1 MTVATPAAR
10 RLLMAALT
18 ACTLASGSLSHLTL
32 VNPPPRLMFTA
43 ATGIPSCFCC
53 STCSSA
59 ATRSDAN
66 VVGDPKSFENTWTA
80 RICAPGPTP
89 VRGRTPA
96 AAPLPAAMPATCVPW
111 LHSSKPDGNGSKEHG
126 TAAPAPICVSVPFG
140 QSPTPS
146 PVASVPLAKHASPT
160 TLPAKNSCEPSTP
173 VSRTA
178 TTVPVPSTPAA
189 CAWSAWTSGTLSWRV
204 SFSRRSSCTATTMPR
219 IASSARSASALAS
232 MAMYGTVRNP
242 RVTRCAVPFS
252 PWRTAACSVPM
263 PWR

>member
-1 MTVATPAAR
+1 MPSPAAFDDGSPDGTDDVIHFPGARIRLGNSAGEPMFEKSETWMAIGPNEPSSTEPTLIDVEMHAGNEMALVSKLLPDAMTVATPAAR

-160 TLPAKNSCEPSTP
+160 TLPAKNSCEP
-173 VSRTA
+173 
-178 TTVPVPSTPAA
+178 
-189 CAWSAWTSGTLSWRV
+189 
-204 SFSRRSSCTATTMPR
+204 
-219 IASSARSASALAS
+219 
-232 MAMYGTVRNP
+232 
-242 RVTRCAVPFS
+242 
-252 PWRTAACSVPM
+252 
-263 PWR
+263 

>member
-53 STCSSA
+53 STCSSP

-96 AAPLPAAMPATCVPW
+96 AAPSRAGPGAPAARARGGRAPPPRPGVEGDARRGADPARPPGRRP
-111 LHSSKPDGNGSKEHG
+111 LP
-126 TAAPAPICVSVPFG
+126 
-140 QSPTPS
+140 
-146 PVASVPLAKHASPT
+146 PVATRGLRRADARARPGDPPRGGRRGPRHD
-160 TLPAKNSCEPSTP
+160 PAVE
-173 VSRTA
+173 
-178 TTVPVPSTPAA
+178 
-189 CAWSAWTSGTLSWRV
+189 LHD
-204 SFSRRSSCTATTMPR
+204 
-219 IASSARSASALAS
+219 
-232 MAMYGTVRNP
+232 
-242 RVTRCAVPFS
+242 
-252 PWRTAACSVPM
+252 
-263 PWR
+263 